1 MTFLRVALASIAYYR
16 RTYVAVVLG
25 VASAVAVLAGSLLVG
40 ESVRGSLAALT
51 SGRLG
56 RADVVVAA
64 ERPFTEDLAARLMRQ
79 PAIAGAFP
87 DVTPL
92 LALQGLVRHDASGRR
107 AGRVS
112 VYGVDARFFAFHGSP
127 AAAPDEGAMLLSP
140 ALAAELGAATG
151 DPLLLRVA
159 RPTDIPADSLHGRR
173 DEIGRTIRLRNGGVL
188 AAASMGEFALA
199 PGQGAVR
206 AVFVSAARLQ
216 RDLGV
221 AGRANSLLLAAAPG
235 STPNAAAV
243 ERALSASLDV
253 ADLGLTFTTSPDEA
267 MVLVESSSGLIPD
280 AIAATAGASAARAS
294 LAVSPVLTWL
304 ANAIGVAGR
313 SVPYSIVTA
322 IGPGAAGDRA
332 IAQLLQPATGGPPP
346 IVLNAWTA
354 ADLQAK
360 TGDALDLEYYRWADD
375 GRLVTERTSFR
386 VAGVV
391 PMSGLAI
398 DRRLA
403 PDYPGITES
412 KRFTDWD
419 PPFPIDLSRV
429 RPKDEDYWDRYRT
442 SPKAFVAL
450 DVGQRLWR
458 SRYGQVTS
466 LRLQREAPG
475 VDLKAAIDRVR
486 EEVTRDVS
494 PSRAGFNVVDVR
506 RQNLE
511 ASAGATDF
519 GAYFAYFSFFLMVA
533 ALLLAAL
540 FFRLSLETRQAQ
552 LGVLRA
558 TGFSASA
565 IRRLLGLEGLAVAL
579 VGALAG
585 VGLAIGWAALMMLG
599 LRTWWIGA
607 VGTSLLELHVDWRAL
622 ALGAAGGTVSA
633 LVAIVVTVRSASR
646 STPRALLTGAAD
658 AVAPS
663 ARSRAGW
670 LAVAALVPAIALSVL
685 AAADFVPDAGAFF
698 GAGMLV
704 LTAGLAFFARWLQA
718 QPAAGAP
725 GRLASRSGR
734 PGLVRFGLANA
745 SWRPGRSLTSAGLV
759 AAAVF
764 LLVSVDAFRKRA
776 DASGT
781 AASGTGGFALI
792 AESELPIVHDVATPE
807 GRSAAGLDVAAGT
820 PLAGVTLV
828 GLRLRPGDDTSCLN
842 LYQPRRPRMLGVP
855 DRLVEA
861 APFRFAASLALSDAD
876 RANPWRLLGDAGPD
890 GVVPAIVDATSLQY
904 VLHAAVGDVITVDAD
919 TNQPI
924 RLRIVASLD
933 DSVLQGEILVA
944 DRAFRQLFPAV
955 AGYRAFLVAVPGATP
970 DRVDAVSRALED
982 ALADAGFDAED
993 AERRLD
999 AFHRVENTYLSTFQ
1013 ALGGLGLG
1021 LGCLGLVAVIARN
1034 VLERRR
1040 ELALLGA
1047 SGFTGRDLQV
1057 VVASEHLALVG
1068 VGLAVGVAAALVAVA
1083 PVVLT
1088 RGGALPWGALVWLA
1102 PVAIAGLLSALLA
1115 TRGVRRLPL
1124 VESLRRE

>member
-1 MTFLRVALASIAYYR
+1 MTFLHVARASVVYYR
-16 RTYVAVVLG
+16 RTYAAVVLG

-56 RADVVVAA
+56 RTDVVIAA
-64 ERPFTEDLAARLMRQ
+64 ERPLTEGLAARLTRE
-79 PAIAGAFP
+79 PAMAAAFP
-87 DVTPL
+87 NVAPL
-92 LALQGLVRHDASGRR
+92 LALPGLVRHESSGRR

-112 VYGVDARFFAFHGSP
+112 VYGIDARFFAFHGVP
-127 AAAPDEGAMLLSP
+127 AAAPDDTTILLSP
-140 ALAAELGAATG
+140 ALAAELGAASG
-151 DPLLLRVA
+151 DAVLLRVA

-173 DEIGRTIRLRNGGVL
+173 DEIGRTIRLRSGGVL
-188 AAASMGEFALA
+188 AADAMGEFALA

-206 AVFVSAARLQ
+206 AAFVSLARLQ
-216 RDLGV
+216 RDLDL

-235 STPNAAAV
+235 SPPDAAGV
-243 ERALSASLDV
+243 ERALSAALDV

-267 MVLVESSSGLIPD
+267 MVIVESSSGLIPD
-280 AIAATAGASAARAS
+280 AIAATAAASAARAS
-294 LAVSPVLTWL
+294 LSVSPVLTWL
-304 ANAIGVAGR
+304 ANAMTVSGR
-313 SVPYSIVTA
+313 SLPYSIVTA
-322 IGPGAAGDRA
+322 IGPEAGGDPSLAR
-332 IAQLLQPATGGPPP
+332 LLQPAAGGAPP
-346 IVLNAWTA
+346 IVLTAWA
-354 ADLQAK
+354 AEDLHAK
-360 TGDALDLEYYRWADD
+360 AGDDLDLEYYRWADD
-375 GRLVTERTSFR
+375 GRLVTDRSSFR

-412 KRFTDWD
+412 KRFSDWD

-429 RPKDEDYWDRYRT
+429 RPKDEAYWDRYRT
-442 SPKAFVAL
+442 SPKAFIAL

-458 SRYGQVTS
+458 SRYGQITS
-466 LRLQREAPG
+466 LRLQRETPG
-475 VDLKAAIDRVR
+475 ANLGAAIDGVR
-486 EEVTRDVS
+486 RDTTHDVG
-494 PSRAGFNVVDVR
+494 PSRAGFSVVDVR

-519 GAYFAYFSFFLMVA
+519 GAYFAYFSFFLMAA

-552 LGVLRA
+552 IGVLRA

-565 IRRLLGLEGLAVAL
+565 IRRWLGLEGLGVAL

-607 VGTSLLELHVDWRAL
+607 VGTSLLQLHVDWRAL
-622 ALGAAGGTVSA
+622 AVGAVGGTASA
-633 LVAIVVTVRSASR
+633 LIAIVVTVRGASR
-646 STPRALLTGAAD
+646 RTPRALLTGAAD
-658 AVAPS
+658 AVS
-663 ARSRAGW
+663 ASGRSTAGR
-670 LAVAALVPAIALSVL
+670 LAVSTFVLAVILSVM
-685 AAADFVPDAGAFF
+685 AAFDVVPDAGAFF
-698 GAGMLV
+698 GAGMLI
-704 LTAGLAFFARWLQA
+704 LTSGLAAFALWLRSR
-718 QPAAGAP
+718 PAAARG
-725 GRLASRSGR
+725 S
-734 PGLVRFGLANA
+734 GLVRFGLANA

-776 DASGT
+776 DASGD
-781 AASGTGGFALI
+781 AKSGTGGFALI
-792 AESELPIVHDVATPE
+792 AESELPIVHDLATAE
-807 GRSAAGLDVAAGT
+807 GRGAVGLDVAAGG

-855 DRLVEA
+855 DRMIEA
-861 APFRFAASLALSDAD
+861 APFRFAASLAATDAE
-876 RANPWRLLGDAGPD
+876 RANPWRLLGEAGPD
-890 GVVPAIVDATSLQY
+890 GVVPAVVDATSLQY

-919 TNQPI
+919 TNRPI

-944 DRAFRQLFPAV
+944 ERAFRQLFPAV

-982 ALADAGFDAED
+982 ALSDFGLDAED
-993 AERRLD
+993 AARRLD

-1040 ELALLGA
+1040 ELALLGV

-1083 PVVLT
+1083 PVVLA
-1088 RGGALPWGALVWLA
+1088 RGGALPWSALVWLV
-1102 PVAIAGLLSALLA
+1102 PVALAGLLSAVLA

-1124 VESLRRE
+1124 VQSLRRE